1 MRILDMRGK
10 DAAYISSFE
19 KRYNKPEFYRE
30 MGSRTSH
37 FTTDADIEEFQKQ
50 AEKEGAEAIFIHSR
64 TLVAYI
70 PIDNAPAVPQTI
82 PALVDDL
89 LQYYKVPPSA
99 F

>member
-10 DAAYISSFE
+10 DAAYIANFE
-19 KRYNKPEFYRE
+19 RKYNKQPELYRE
-30 MGSRTSH
+30 MGRRTSH

-50 AEKEGAEAIFIHSR
+50 AEKEGAEAMFIYSR
-64 TLVAYI
+64 TQTAYI
-70 PIDNAPAVPQTI
+70 PIDPAVPQTS